1 MRQVQEIN
9 TQPTSFTERPQVRL
23 LIGMLERLWQNK
35 LSVAGGLFMIV
46 LIIMAIF
53 AGILSP
59 ADPAAQNY
67 SAVLQGPSAEHWF
80 GTDNLGRDILSRV
93 IYGAQVSLK
102 AGLISVGIALAIG
115 LPIGLFSGYYR
126 GIWDELLIMR
136 FTDAMLAFP
145 PLILA
150 LTLAAVL
157 GAGLENAMIAIGL
170 VFTPNYI
177 RLMRG
182 EVLAKRESEYVE
194 AAKSSGIRDW
204 RIMIFHILPN
214 SMGPILV
221 MATLNIAGAIIAE
234 ASLSFLGLG
243 TQPPT
248 PSWGAMLAEG
258 QGYLTSAPWLVI
270 FPGLFIFMA
279 VMSINLF
286 GDGLRDMLDPK
297 MK

>member
-1 MRQVQEIN
+1 MKQLQEMN
-9 TQPTSFTERPQVRL
+9 TQTTSTKSPQIRMLVE
-23 LIGMLERLWQNK
+23 MLERLCQNK
-35 LSVAGGLFMIV
+35 LAVAGGIFMLV

-53 AGILSP
+53 AGLLAPS
-59 ADPAAQNY
+59 DPTAQNY
-67 SAVLQGPSAEHWF
+67 GAVLQAPSVAHWF

-102 AGLISVGIALAIG
+102 AGLISVGIALIIG

-126 GIWDELLIMR
+126 GFWDEFIIMR

-145 PLILA
+145 PLVLA
-150 LTLAAVL
+150 LTLAAIL

-194 AAKSSGIRDW
+194 AAKSSGIKDR
-204 RIMIFHILPN
+204 RIMLFHILPN

-221 MATLNIAGAIIAE
+221 LATLNIAGAIIAE

-258 QGYLTSAPWLVI
+258 QGYLTEAPWLVF
-270 FPGLFIFMA
+270 FPGLFIFLA
-279 VMSINLF
+279 VMAINLF

-297 MK
+297 LK

>member
-1 MRQVQEIN
+1 MKGTQEISEHVVPDQN
-9 TQPTSFTERPQVRL
+9 PKIQL
-23 LIGMLERLWQNK
+23 LKKMLGRLWQNK
-35 LSVAGGLFMIV
+35 LSVAGGLFMFL
-46 LIIMAIF
+46 LIIMAVF
-53 AGILSP
+53 ANFLAP
-59 ADPAAQNY
+59 YDPAGQNY
-67 SAVLQGPSAEHWF
+67 SKVLEAPSVSHWF
-80 GTDNLGRDILSRV
+80 GTDNLGRDIFSRI

-126 GIWDELLIMR
+126 GFWDDLIIMR

-145 PLILA
+145 PLVLA
-150 LTLAAVL
+150 LTLAAIL

-182 EVLAKRESEYVE
+182 EVLAKRENEYVE
-194 AAKSSGIRDW
+194 AAKSSGLTDW
-204 RIMIFHILPN
+204 RIMLFHILPN
-214 SMGPILV
+214 SLGPIIVL
-221 MATLNIAGAIIAE
+221 ATLNIAGAIIAE

-258 QGYLTSAPWLVI
+258 QGYLSEAPWLVF
-270 FPGLFIFMA
+270 FPGLFIFLA

-286 GDGLRDMLDPK
+286 GDGLQDMLNPK
-297 MK
+297 GK

>member
-1 MRQVQEIN
+1 MKQAQEVN
-9 TQPTSFTERPQVRL
+9 TQTTSFKRPQIRMF
-23 LIGMLERLWQNK
+23 IEMLERLWQNK
-35 LSVAGGLFMIV
+35 LSVAGGAFMLILIVMALFAD
-46 LIIMAIF
+46 LLA
-53 AGILSP
+53 P
-59 ADPAAQNY
+59 ADPTIQNY
-67 SAVLQGPSAEHWF
+67 SAVLQGPSAAHWF

-93 IYGAQVSLK
+93 IYGSQVSLK

-126 GIWDELLIMR
+126 GFWDELIIMR

-145 PLILA
+145 PLVLA

-157 GAGLENAMIAIGL
+157 GAGLENAMLAIGL

-182 EVLAKRESEYVE
+182 EVLARRESEYVE
-194 AAKSSGIRDW
+194 AAKSSGIKDW
-204 RIMIFHILPN
+204 RIMLFHILPN

-258 QGYLTSAPWLVI
+258 QGYLTEAPWLVI
-270 FPGLFIFMA
+270 FPGLFIFLA
-279 VMSINLF
+279 VMAINLF

-297 MK
+297 LK

>member
-1 MRQVQEIN
+1 MKQLQEMEIQTTSTKNPKMRMLVD
-9 TQPTSFTERPQVRL
+9 
-23 LIGMLERLWQNK
+23 MLERLWQNK
-35 LSVAGGLFMIV
+35 LSVAGGIFMLV

-53 AGILSP
+53 AGLLAPS
-59 ADPAAQNY
+59 DPTAQNY
-67 SAVLQGPSAEHWF
+67 GAVLQGPSATHWF

-102 AGLISVGIALAIG
+102 AGLISVGIAMIIG

-126 GIWDELLIMR
+126 GLWDEFIIMR
-136 FTDAMLAFP
+136 VTDAMLAFP
-145 PLILA
+145 PLVLA

-182 EVLAKRESEYVE
+182 EVLARRESEYVE
-194 AAKSSGIRDW
+194 AAKSSGIKDW
-204 RIMIFHILPN
+204 RIMLFHILPN

-258 QGYLTSAPWLVI
+258 QGYLTQAPWLVI
-270 FPGLFIFMA
+270 FPGLFIFLA
-279 VMSINLF
+279 VMAINLF

-297 MK
+297 LK

>member
-1 MRQVQEIN
+1 MEN
-9 TQPTSFTERPQVRL
+9 APQTAVPAVRNKNPKL
-23 LIGMLERLWQNK
+23 RRFNEMLQRLWLNK
-35 LSVAGGLFMIV
+35 LAVAGGIFMLV
-46 LIIMAIF
+46 LIFMAIF
-53 AGILSP
+53 AGPLSP
-59 ADPAAQNY
+59 ADPTKQDY
-67 SAVLQGPSAEHWF
+67 TAVLQAPSAQHWF

-115 LPIGLFSGYYR
+115 LPIGLVSGYYR
-126 GIWDELLIMR
+126 GLWDELLIMR

-145 PLILA
+145 PLVLA

-194 AAKSSGIRDW
+194 AAKSSGIKDW
-204 RIMIFHILPN
+204 RIMAFHILPN
-214 SMGPILV
+214 AFGPILV
-221 MATLNIAGAIIAE
+221 QATLNVAGAIIAE
-234 ASLSFLGLG
+234 ASLSYLGLG

-248 PSWGAMLAEG
+248 PSWGAMVSDG
-258 QGYLTSAPWLVI
+258 QGYLSQAPWIVF
-270 FPGLFIFMA
+270 FPGLFIFLA
-279 VMSINLF
+279 VMAINLF
-286 GDGLRDMLDPK
+286 GDGIRDMLDPK
-297 MK
+297 LK

>member
-1 MRQVQEIN
+1 MKQLQEVS
-9 TQPTSFTERPQVRL
+9 TQTTSTKSPQIR
-23 LIGMLERLWQNK
+23 MLVDMMERLWQNK
-35 LSVAGGLFMIV
+35 LSVAGGIFMLI

-53 AGILSP
+53 AGLLAPS
-59 ADPAAQNY
+59 DPAAQNY
-67 SAVLQGPSAEHWF
+67 SAVLQGPSAAHWF

-102 AGLISVGIALAIG
+102 AGLISVGIALIIG

-126 GIWDELLIMR
+126 GLWDEFFIMR

-145 PLILA
+145 PLVLA

-182 EVLAKRESEYVE
+182 EVLARRESEYVE
-194 AAKSSGIRDW
+194 AAKSSGIKDW
-204 RIMIFHILPN
+204 RIMLFHILPN

-258 QGYLTSAPWLVI
+258 QGYLTEAPWLVF
-270 FPGLFIFMA
+270 FPGLFIFLA

-297 MK
+297 SK

>member
-1 MRQVQEIN
+1 MENAKPVAGPAPVVKKNPKIR
-9 TQPTSFTERPQVRL
+9 RL
-23 LIGMLERLWQNK
+23 REMWQRLWLNK
-35 LSVAGGLFMIV
+35 LAVAGGFFMLL
-46 LIIMAIF
+46 LIIMALF
-53 AGILSP
+53 AGVLSP
-59 ADPAAQNY
+59 YDPTLQNY
-67 SAVLQGPSAEHWF
+67 SVVLQPPSAEHWF
-80 GTDNLGRDILSRV
+80 GTDGLGRDILTRV
-93 IYGAQVSLK
+93 MHGAQVSLK

-126 GIWDELLIMR
+126 GLWDELLIMR

-145 PLILA
+145 PLVLA

-182 EVLAKRESEYVE
+182 EVLAKRESEYVA
-194 AAKSSGIRDW
+194 AAKSSGIKDW
-204 RIMIFHILPN
+204 RIMMFHIFPN
-214 SMGPILV
+214 AFGPILV
-221 MATLNIAGAIIAE
+221 QATLNVAGAILAE

-248 PSWGAMLAEG
+248 PSWGAMLADG
-258 QGYLTSAPWLVI
+258 QGYLQQAPWIVI
-270 FPGLFIFMA
+270 FPGLFIFLA

-286 GDGLRDMLDPK
+286 GDGIRDMLDPK
-297 MK
+297 TK